1 MDSINL
7 CYEMCD
13 YIEQNGVVRLAGN
26 VKLRDNLKKEL
37 LHFLIYISMTDGRYG
52 EEEKAFIKKKLGFDV
67 SASMAAD
74 IKNRNMLGAGYITR
88 VPETFKYFI
97 LANAGHKIKND
108 RYDNK
113 EARTLAETYRKLGQ
127 EYLAAN
133 TGSTEVE
140 INVLSSYCVML
151 DENLKSY
158 GLLRPD
164 YKSAAIQAE
173 TSDEKEPDADE
184 LIAELNSLTGLTAVK
199 EDVNALINLLKVQK
213 MREQMGMKQTSVNK
227 HLVFMGNPG
236 TGKTTVARL
245 LARIYKAIGAISK
258 GHLVEVDRS
267 GLVCGYIG
275 QTAAKTAEVIESAL
289 GGVLFIDEAYTL
301 TNGKGQGDFGQE
313 AVDTLLKGMEDHRDD
328 LVVIVAGY
336 TELMEEFL
344 DSNPGLRSR
353 FNKFINFED
362 YTAEEEV
369 EILINNC
376 KKQEYMLSRDA
387 LEEARRFFTERVAN
401 KPEGYANARDVRNYL
416 EKAISNQASRLHVS
430 EITGIPAREEIRLKE
445 QNFGKYESTPRDGE
459 EFAKAKCNFICSFEG
474 GETMLHLAQR
484 IYNLLDEIKAQP
496 DKTYLLVAHN
506 GIARMVKSYFEDMGN
521 EEFSAFKIKNCE
533 ILKFEL

>member
-1 MDSINL
+1 MDSINM

-13 YIEQNGVVRLAGN
+13 YIEQNGI
-26 VKLRDNLKKEL
+26 VKL
-37 LHFLIYISMTDGRYG
+37 
-52 EEEKAFIKKKLGFDV
+52 
-67 SASMAAD
+67 
-74 IKNRNMLGAGYITR
+74 
-88 VPETFKYFI
+88 
-97 LANAGHKIKND
+97 
-108 RYDNK
+108 
-113 EARTLAETYRKLGQ
+113 AESYRKLGQ

-133 TGSTEVE
+133 TESTEVE

-151 DENLKSY
+151 DENLKAY
-158 GLLRPD
+158 GLLQPD
-164 YKSAAIQAE
+164 YKSVAIQA
-173 TSDEKEPDADE
+173 DAGEKEQSADE

-245 LARIYKAIGAISK
+245 LAKIYKAIGAISK

-275 QTAAKTAEVIESAL
+275 QTATKTAEVIESAL

-387 LEEARRFFTERVAN
+387 LEEARRFFTDRVAD

-416 EKAISNQASRLHVS
+416 EKAISNQATRIVGLKDVDKNILAML
-430 EITGIPAREEIRLKE
+430 EKEDLVGI
-445 QNFGKYESTPRDGE
+445 
-459 EFAKAKCNFICSFEG
+459 
-474 GETMLHLAQR
+474 
-484 IYNLLDEIKAQP
+484 
-496 DKTYLLVAHN
+496 
-506 GIARMVKSYFEDMGN
+506 
-521 EEFSAFKIKNCE
+521 
-533 ILKFEL
+533 EL

>member
-1 MDSINL
+1 MNVLVIGGGGREHAIITALAKSKKVDKL
-7 CYEMCD
+7 YAAPG
-13 YIEQNGVVRLAGN
+13 NGGISKYAECFN
-26 VKLRDNLKKEL
+26 VKATDIDGCVEL
-37 LHFLIYISMTDGRYG
+37 
-52 EEEKAFIKKKLGFDV
+52 AKKLRPDYVFVAPDDPLVMGMVDKLNAEGF
-67 SASMAAD
+67 
-74 IKNRNMLGAGYITR
+74 K
-88 VPETFKYFI
+88 TFGPR
-97 LANAGHKIKND
+97 ANAAIL
-108 RYDNK
+108 
-113 EARTLAETYRKLGQ
+113 E
-127 EYLAAN
+127 
-133 TGSTEVE
+133 GSKVFSK
-140 INVLSSYCVML
+140 LSSYCVML
-151 DENLKSY
+151 DENLKAY

-173 TSDEKEPDADE
+173 AGGKEQSADE

-275 QTAAKTAEVIESAL
+275 QTASKTAEVIESAL

-387 LEEARRFFTERVAN
+387 FEEARRFFTERVAN

-416 EKAISNQASRLHVS
+416 EKAISNQATRIVGLKDVDKNILAML
-430 EITGIPAREEIRLKE
+430 EKEDLVGI
-445 QNFGKYESTPRDGE
+445 
-459 EFAKAKCNFICSFEG
+459 
-474 GETMLHLAQR
+474 
-484 IYNLLDEIKAQP
+484 
-496 DKTYLLVAHN
+496 
-506 GIARMVKSYFEDMGN
+506 
-521 EEFSAFKIKNCE
+521 
-533 ILKFEL
+533 EL